1 MCEIP
6 FSEGQK
12 EERFSENYLAAGE
25 DNGVANI
32 W

>member
-12 EERFSENYLAAGE
+12 EAYFSENYLSARE
-25 DNGVANI
+25 DNGIANI
-32 W
+32 

>member
-12 EERFSENYLAAGE
+12 EEFFLSENYLAARE
-25 DNGVANI
+25 DNGM
-32 W
+32 